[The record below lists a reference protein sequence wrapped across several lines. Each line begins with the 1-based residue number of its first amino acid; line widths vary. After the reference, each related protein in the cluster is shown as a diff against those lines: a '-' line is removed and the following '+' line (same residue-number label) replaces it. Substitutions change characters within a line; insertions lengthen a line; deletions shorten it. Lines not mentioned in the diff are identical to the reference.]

1 MYNDVINFEQSNIK
15 RKFFQVS
22 EYDNKP
28 IKAKK
33 LKKISKQRLKN
44 IALYYLKRF
53 ESSTEN
59 LRQVLKRRT
68 DDYAYHDNEF
78 NKQEAYTWIED
89 VLSDF
94 ERLKYLDDTRYTQ
107 IKIKGYLNAG
117 KPARYIKAKLQ
128 QKGIKA
134 NLIDNI
140 LDEETNNPFEMA
152 LKFAKKKKIGPY
164 RKDET
169 CRKENKQKDMASL
182 IRAGFDY
189 DIVLNVLEHD
199 ATSDEI

>member
-1 MYNDVINFEQSNIK
+1 M
-15 RKFFQVS
+15 S

-89 VLSDF
+89 ILSDF
-94 ERLKYLDDTRYTQ
+94 ERLKYLDDTRYAQ

-140 LDEETNNPFEMA
+140 LDEEIYNPFEMA